1 MFTCGSRKS
10 AANST
15 VCYNSKTSQQE
26 TNKKQNGLHLTMKRR
41 RPIFLV
47 VITSFVTFW
56 LQVCVLGSE
65 SQYFSYQ
72 SEAFSP
78 PKRDIAFGA
87 LLPLHF
93 KDKLGRCGSP
103 KHQEG
108 FLWLNALKYA
118 VNDVNTKWNRQLY
131 NASLTLK
138 VRDTCNDGQIAL
150 EQALDLAN
158 RYRKKAEIS
167 SRVQD
172 NNFKPVLGVI
182 SASQNKDASTLLGLF
197 RVPQII
203 IGREG
208 TVPETSNDILQSVS
222 VGFYKARA
230 LADLIKYF
238 TWTAVSVIYS
248 ANNQDDYETFLR
260 ISNIEKLCIAVT
272 VQLSTREI
280 DSTRFQRALEKLLS
294 EPQSTAVI
302 LFTGDAET
310 KELLQCKCVF
320 SFPILPSRST
330 EKGTKKM

>member
-1 MFTCGSRKS
+1 
-10 AANST
+10 
-15 VCYNSKTSQQE
+15 
-26 TNKKQNGLHLTMKRR
+26 MKRR
-41 RPIFLV
+41 RPVFSV

-56 LQVCVLGSE
+56 SQICVLGSE
-65 SQYFSYQ
+65 NQYFPYQ

-93 KDKLGRCGSP
+93 KDKFGRCGPP

-118 VNDVNTKWNRQLY
+118 VKEVNTKWNRQLY

-167 SRVQD
+167 ATEHD
-172 NNFKPVLGVI
+172 NVGDNFKPVLGVI

-197 RVPQII
+197 KVPQII
-203 IGREG
+203 FGREG
-208 TVPETSNDILQSVS
+208 TVPEISNGILQSLS

-238 TWTAVSVIYS
+238 TWSAVSVIYS

-272 VQLSTREI
+272 VQLSSREM
-280 DSTRFQRALEKLLS
+280 DSARFERALEKLLS
-294 EPQSTAVI
+294 EPQSTAVV

-310 KELLQCKCVF
+310 KELLQCKCIF
-320 SFPILPSRST
+320 NFPRGFLQFAEDLDRLRLLSLKKK
-330 EKGTKKM
+330 KG